1 MNMSIKIKTLRPHI
15 KLHVFTFNNNVQT
28 MPHSTPLS
36 NHTDTVAVRG
46 ITRGFGA
53 GAIFIKHFTEIL
65 KLRENFGTK
74 LQQNQKTFQSLIV
87 MVVCRSTSVIKAHIH
102 CYQITGKKNTYGN

>member
-1 MNMSIKIKTLRPHI
+1 
-15 KLHVFTFNNNVQT
+15 

-53 GAIFIKHFTEIL
+53 GAIFIKHLSEIL
-65 KLRENFGTK
+65 KLREN
-74 LQQNQKTFQSLIV
+74 QKTFQILIV
-87 MVVCRSTSVIKAHIH
+87 VVVCRSTSVVKAHIH
-102 CYQITGKKNTYGN
+102 CYQITGKKQTHMEIKEILLLLDFF